1 MRSKTPLYNER
12 IHAPYKIA
20 ALVEVLEEQGIP
32 PEMSLKNTGITPA
45 QINDA
50 SALTSVHQYVTVC
63 DNALHLGASPAT
75 PFETGSRLHLAAYG
89 MYGYALMSC
98 LYMRD
103 YFRLGVKF
111 HSLAT
116 PTLSIEWNER
126 DGRAIWT
133 FPDELLFHN
142 SRDIR
147 RFLLEQQFV
156 QHVTHLQD
164 VFGRPRPPV
173 AAFFSHPAP
182 AHAEIYQ
189 HYLGCPCVFEHPQ
202 SELHYDSSILD
213 QRPHLAHQLSA
224 AVLQQTCD
232 LLVNQA
238 KVYKGM
244 SGEVYQRLLK
254 RPGVFPDMETIAD
267 QLGITTRTL
276 RRRLAAESTSFSAI
290 LDDIRYSLAS
300 EYLKT
305 TRMSTDDIGLLLGF
319 TEPTNFRRAFKRWTG
334 KTTGQYRTEKS

>member
-20 ALVEVLEEQGIP
+20 ALVEVLAEQGITP
-32 PEMSLKNTGITPA
+32 DMSLKNTGISPT
-45 QINDA
+45 QLHDA
-50 SALTSVHQYVTVC
+50 SALTSVQQYVTVC
-63 DNALHLGASPAT
+63 DNALYLGALPST
-75 PFETGSRLHLAAYG
+75 PFETGSRLHLSAYG

-116 PTLSIEWNER
+116 PTLTIEWSER
-126 DGRAIWT
+126 DGRAVWT
-133 FPDELLFHN
+133 FPDELLFHD
-142 SRDIR
+142 SREIR
-147 RFLLEQQFV
+147 RFLLEQQFT

-164 VFGRPRPPV
+164 VFGRPCPPLI
-173 AAFFSHPAP
+173 AYFSHPAP
-182 AHAEIYQ
+182 LYADLYQ
-189 HYLGCPCVFEHPQ
+189 QYLGCPCVFEHPQ
-202 SELHYDSSILD
+202 SELHYDGVILN

-232 LLVNQA
+232 LLVDQA
-238 KVYKGM
+238 RVYKGM
-244 SGEVYQRLLK
+244 AGEVYQRLLK
-254 RPGVFPDMETIAD
+254 RPGVFPDMDDIAA
-267 QLGITTRTL
+267 QLGITARTL
-276 RRRLAAESTSFSAI
+276 RRRLQAENTSFSAI
-290 LDDIRYSLAS
+290 LDDIRSSLAS

-305 TRMSTDDIGLLLGF
+305 TQMSTDDIGLLLGF

-334 KTTGQYRTEKS
+334 KTTSQYRQN